1 MIGKLLYQF
10 LILTIVGTSVFGVG
24 LFVSAQTVD
33 ELKSEISAKTE
44 EIKKLKEEIEK
55 YEGDLVFLNKKKI
68 TLANSIAQLKLLQKK
83 LEAEIRITQ
92 AKVDASDL
100 KIRKLGS
107 QISYKEDEID
117 SRTASLKEALRGIH
131 ERDTYSLPQIALS
144 NESFSSVWD
153 DLVTLDQFTG
163 MVKEN
168 IDVLQE
174 LKVGL
179 EGNKVD
185 REGEKKNQL
194 TLKAELNDRKKIA
207 EAARKE
213 QSKLLIQ
220 TKNQETVFQRLL
232 KEKIALKEDFEREL
246 NDVESRLKFLLDP
259 SSIPP
264 RGTKVFSPPLDSIFV
279 TQNFGK
285 TSASGRLY
293 ASGTHNGMD
302 FRARTALRVMAMAD
316 GVVAGVG
323 DTDVTCQ
330 GASFGKWVLVR
341 YKNGLA
347 ATFAHLSL
355 IKVSAGDTV
364 SAGSVIGYSGNTG
377 YSTGPHLHLSVYA
390 NAGVNIKTM
399 PSKSCGGRTY
409 TLPLAA
415 FSAYLDPM
423 DYL

>member
-1 MIGKLLYQF
+1 MSSFFLKILLIIIIGMSALGAGLLA
-10 LILTIVGTSVFGVG
+10 
-24 LFVSAQTVD
+24 SAQTVD
-33 ELKSEISAKTE
+33 QLKSEISAKTD

-55 YEGDLVFLNKKKI
+55 YEGDLVVLNKKKM

-83 LEAEIRITQ
+83 LETEIRITQ
-92 AKVDASDL
+92 AKVNASDL

-107 QISYKEDEID
+107 QISHKEEEID
-117 SRTASLKEALRGIH
+117 SRTAAIKEALRGIY
-131 ERDTYSLPQIALS
+131 ERDGYSLPQIAFS

-153 DLVTLDQFTG
+153 DLVTLDQFAG
-163 MVKEN
+163 AVKEN
-168 IDVLQE
+168 IDGLQE
-174 LKVGL
+174 LKSDL
-179 EGNKVD
+179 ERNKVD
-185 REGEKKNQL
+185 REGEKKRQL
-194 TLKAELNDRKKIA
+194 NLKAELTDRKKIA

-220 TKNQETVFQRLL
+220 TNNQETVFQRLL
-232 KEKIALKEDFEREL
+232 KGKIALKKAFEREL
-246 NDVESRLKFLLDP
+246 DDAESRLQFLLDP
-259 SSIPP
+259 NSIPP
-264 RGTKVFSPPLDSIFV
+264 RGTKVFSSPLDSIYI

-293 ASGTHNGMD
+293 ASGTHNGTD
-302 FRARTALRVMAMAD
+302 FRARTALQVKAMAD

-323 DTDVTCQ
+323 DTDVTCR
-330 GASFGKWVLVR
+330 GASFGKWVLIR

-355 IKVSAGDTV
+355 IKVSAGDSV
-364 SAGSVIGYSGNTG
+364 SANSVIGYSGNTG

-390 NAGVNIKTM
+390 NAGVNIKTL